1 MDPRLQSIHLQNN
14 ERLNAFRQARLRV
27 EEAQGLHTK
36 GGVVRASDSQSFGEG
51 VPVTLAPV
59 DVPVK
64 PLETPLC
71 WLFDRGKPHP
81 LHIGVNSVGRL
92 PDNDVII
99 DDVTVS
105 RRHCVVIVHSD
116 LTCEIH
122 DVASKNGTLVN
133 GSKLSGVTRLKDGDT
148 IQLCDHTLRFVV
160 VPTPAAHNQQVSSID
175 SSDFTLVQ

>member
-1 MDPRLQSIHLQNN
+1 MDPRLQSIHFQND
-14 ERLNAFRQARLRV
+14 ERLNAFRQARMQVDL
-27 EEAQGLHTK
+27 AQGIHTK
-36 GGVVRASDSQSFGEG
+36 VGVVRTTEENSANLA
-51 VPVTLAPV
+51 TLSPV

-64 PLETPLC
+64 PLETPVC
-71 WLFDRGKPHP
+71 WLFDRGKPYP

-116 LTCEIH
+116 LSCEIH
-122 DVASKNGTLVN
+122 DIASKNGTLVN
-133 GSKLSGVTRLKDGDT
+133 GTKLQGVARLKDGDT
-148 IQLCDHTLRFVV
+148 IQLCDHTLRFVIASQN
-160 VPTPAAHNQQVSSID
+160 PNMNQPLSSLD